1 MNGRLVRMTA
11 SKAFVAR
18 LNGVPVFDPAGDKA
32 GRVRDV
38 IIVNRASDSPRVVGM
53 VVDLS
58 AKRRAFLSI
67 GRVLSI
73 GGGQVITTGQFS
85 PKAFKQRGGEQLV
98 MAEVLGEPVTLTTG
112 EQATIEDVSILQL
125 PDGDWQVDEVFVRKP
140 RTSPFAKGRTQLAP
154 WSEIRRDRTAEA
166 DSDHL
171 LASFEDM
178 PAADVASALLD
189 LPVQRMHEVA
199 QNLPDGRLADV
210 LEEMSADDQVSI
222 VDALEDLRAA
232 DVLDHMQPD
241 DAADLIAELPAD
253 RMEVLLALMEPEEAE
268 DVRMLLS
275 FAPDTAGGLMTTE
288 PLILASDSTVAEA
301 LALVRK
307 HEIAPALAASV
318 CVTLPPY
325 ETPTGRFLGI
335 VHFQQL
341 LRYPPGEK
349 LGTLLDANLDPV
361 HAGTSGA
368 EVTRLMA
375 TYNLVSLPVVNDHG
389 HLLGVVTIDDVL
401 DHILPDDWRDHDE
414 GQVSTHG

>member
-1 MNGRLVRMTA
+1 MTA
-11 SKAFVAR
+11 TKAFVAR
-18 LNGVPVFDPAGDKA
+18 LNGVPVFDPAGDKV

-38 IIVNRASDSPRVVGM
+38 VIVNRASDSPRVVGM

-58 AKRRAFLSI
+58 AKRRSFLSI

-73 GGGQVITTGQFS
+73 GGGQVIMTGRFS
-85 PKAFKQRGGEQLV
+85 PKAFKQRGGEHLI
-98 MAEVLGEPVTLTTG
+98 MAEVLGQTVTMHGDRTV
-112 EQATIEDVSILQL
+112 IEDVSIERLS
-125 PDGDWQVDEVFVRKP
+125 DGDWQVDELFLRRP
-140 RTSPFAKGRTQLAP
+140 RTSPFSKGKTLLAP
-154 WSEIRRDRTAEA
+154 WSDARFDKEAEA

-171 LASFEDM
+171 LAAFEDM
-178 PAADVASALLD
+178 PAADVAAELLD
-189 LPVQRMHEVA
+189 LPDQRMHEVA
-199 QNLPDGRLADV
+199 QDLPDGRLADV
-210 LEEMSADDQVSI
+210 LEEMSADDQVRI
-222 VDALEDLRAA
+222 LDALEDLRAA

-241 DAADLIAELPAD
+241 DAADLIAELPAE
-253 RMEVLLALMEPEEAE
+253 RMEVLLALMEPDEAE

-307 HEIAPALAASV
+307 HEIAPALATSV

-325 ETPTGRFLGI
+325 ETPTGKFLGI
-335 VHFQQL
+335 VHFQRL

-349 LGTLLDANLDPV
+349 LGTLLDPNLDPV
-361 HAGTSGA
+361 RASASGA

-375 TYNLVSLPVVNDHG
+375 TYNLVSLPVVNEHG
-389 HLLGVVTIDDVL
+389 HLLGAVTVDDVL

-414 GQVSTHG
+414 GEVRADG

>member
-1 MNGRLVRMTA
+1 M

-38 IIVNRASDSPRVVGM
+38 VLVHRASDAPRVVGM

-73 GGGQVITTGQFS
+73 GGGQVITTGRFS
-85 PKAFKQRGGEQLV
+85 PKAFTQRGGEQLV
-98 MAEVLGEPVTLTTG
+98 IAELLGQSVTLADGTR
-112 EQATIEDVSILQL
+112 ATIEDVAIE
-125 PDGDWQVDEVFVRKP
+125 QVSAGEWRIDELFLRKP
-140 RTSPFAKGRTQLAP
+140 RTGPFSKGKTLLANWHETQ
-154 WSEIRRDRTAEA
+154 RDEA
-166 DSDHL
+166 ADADADHL

-178 PAADVASALLD
+178 PAADVATSLLD
-189 LPVQRMHEVA
+189 LPQQRMHDVA
-199 QNLPDGRLADV
+199 KALPDARLADV
-210 LEEMSADDQVSI
+210 LEEMGTDGQVAI
-222 VDALEDLRAA
+222 LDALEDLRAA

-241 DAADLIAELPAD
+241 DAADLIAELPTE
-253 RMEVLLALMEPEEAE
+253 RMEVLLTLMEPDEAE

-275 FAPDTAGGLMTTE
+275 FAPDTAGGLMTNE

-307 HEIAPALAASV
+307 HEIAPALATSV
-318 CVTLPPY
+318 CVTLPPW
-325 ETPTGRFLGI
+325 ETPTGKFLGV
-335 VHFQQL
+335 VHFQRL

-349 LGTLLDANLDPV
+349 LGTLLDPSIEPV
-361 HAGTSGA
+361 HASASDA
-368 EVTRLMA
+368 EVTRQMA

-401 DHILPDDWRDHDE
+401 DHLLPDDWRERGDE
-414 GQVSTHG
+414 EVRTRV